1 MKECHIKK
9 KEYLQKSSII
19 LEKIIRLENEFNFLV
34 REYYLD
40 TPEEKGEKRTEF
52 YKEMS
57 GIIDDFERIVFSMR
71 EKLNNP
77 DSIQGYSTM

>member
-1 MKECHIKK
+1 MKK
-9 KEYLQKSSII
+9 KEYLQKSCMI
-19 LEKIIRLENEFNFLV
+19 LEKVIRLENEFNFLV